1 MFFAK
6 HPLAMFTL
14 NIAPPKH
21 RKKNMSKILFIKQAP
36 GLCAALLL
44 AFLMTA
50 CETIQTTQPGVVG
63 VTRTQT
69 IMGNHDQSSREMNAE
84 SALAYVSTIKDAQK
98 KNELN
103 PDRTQTERVRRIA
116 NRLIPQVGVFRPD
129 ARSWAW
135 EVNVIESKDI
145 NAWCM
150 PGGKIAVFTGLIEKL
165 QLSDDELAAV
175 IGHEMSHALREHAL
189 ERKPRV
195 MAAQVGSIGL
205 LLGGAALGVD
215 VPPELAQSASMAALM
230 LPNSREQESE
240 ADRMGLELAARAGF
254 DPRAAVTLWQKMGQ
268 AGGSAPPK
276 ILSSHPPSAERQA
289 DLRATS
295 QVVMPLYNAAKR

>member
-1 MFFAK
+1 MKVVRTCRF
-6 HPLAMFTL
+6 
-14 NIAPPKH
+14 
-21 RKKNMSKILFIKQAP
+21 LFC
-36 GLCAALLL
+36 LCAALLL
-44 AFLMTA
+44 VA
-50 CETIQTTQPGVVG
+50 CQTVQTTQPGVVG

-69 IMGNHDQSSREMNAE
+69 IMGNHDQGTREMNQQ
-84 SALAYVSTIKDAQK
+84 SALAYTTTIKDAQK

-103 PDRTQTERVRRIA
+103 PDKAQTERVRRVA
-116 NRLIPQVGVFRPD
+116 NRLIPQVVVFRPE
-129 ARSWAW
+129 ARNWQW
-135 EVNVIESKDI
+135 EVNVIDSKEI

-150 PGGKIAVFTGLIEKL
+150 PGGKIAVFSGLIDQLKL
-165 QLSDDELAAV
+165 TDDELAAV
-175 IGHEMSHALREHAL
+175 IGHEISHALREHAL

-195 MAAQVGSIGL
+195 LAAQVGTIGL
-205 LLGGAALGVD
+205 QLGGAALGYE
-215 VPPELAQSASMAALM
+215 VPPELANSVSMAALA

-295 QVVMPLYNAAKR
+295 QVVMPLYEAARAGR

>member
-1 MFFAK
+1 M
-6 HPLAMFTL
+6 
-14 NIAPPKH
+14 N
-21 RKKNMSKILFIKQAP
+21 KKPRYVFISNFLS
-36 GLCAALLL
+36 GVALLAL
-44 AFLMTA
+44 VTA
-50 CETIQTTQPGVVG
+50 CQQPGVVG

-69 IMGNHDQSSREMNAE
+69 IMGNHDQSSRDMNQE
-84 SALAYVSTIKDAQK
+84 SSLAYTTTIKDAQK

-103 PDRTQTERVRRIA
+103 PDRAQTERVRRIA

-129 ARSWAW
+129 AVGWAW
-135 EVNVIESKDI
+135 EVNVIDSKEI

-150 PGGKIAVFTGLIEKL
+150 PGGKIAVFSGLIDQLKL
-165 QLSDDELAAV
+165 TDDELAAV
-175 IGHEMSHALREHAL
+175 IGHEISHALREHAL

-195 MAAQVGSIGL
+195 LAAQVGTIGL
-205 LLGGAALGVD
+205 QLGGAALGYE
-215 VPPELAQSASMAALM
+215 VPPELANSMSMAALA

-295 QVVMPLYNAAKR
+295 QVVMPLYEAARAGR